1 MTFAK
6 IISLQE
12 FTVNKLTKRAFPKF
26 DCNIKYTHD
35 YHIFMQIRFQGRFI
49 IWRTI
54 ILKTILENKDLKS
67 YLTLDTKG
75 TSVGDPAP
83 FFTGS

>member
-1 MTFAK
+1 
-6 IISLQE
+6 
-12 FTVNKLTKRAFPKF
+12 
-26 DCNIKYTHD
+26 
-35 YHIFMQIRFQGRFI
+35 MQIRFQGRFI

-54 ILKTILENKDLKS
+54 MLDTILENKDLKS

-83 FFTGS
+83 FYRLLTPSKTVLDLALGRNF